1 MAVQKYVSNKM
12 KYHDI
17 LVEDPELFSLVPET
31 YWFTET
37 ALTQLLLKYSA
48 VYIKPN
54 SSHRGNGILKVS
66 LNGTDYRIQHSLN
79 DQSYTVPL
87 ANVYKTVKQ
96 GLKANRKYI
105 VQQAVDLATF
115 NGFPFDIRV
124 LMHRPHDRWQ
134 MSGWL
139 ARVATSS
146 NQIVTN
152 HIRGAEPVILGKALS
167 ELPKNPTE
175 LAVELADKCHQTAS
189 LLGQYFDLRI
199 LGLDMAVDQ
208 QGRIWFLEM
217 NSSPMFRK
225 MFKELG
231 DSSMYQRVIKT
242 HRYIVK
248 TYASKI

>member
-17 LVEDPELFSLVPET
+17 LVEDPVLFSLVPET
-31 YWFTET
+31 FWLTDT

-54 SSHRGNGILKVS
+54 SNHRGNGILKVS
-66 LNGTDYRIQHSLN
+66 LNGTACCIQHSFH

-96 GLKANRKYI
+96 GLKAKQKYI
-105 VQQAVDLATF
+105 VQQGINLATF
-115 NGFPFDIRV
+115 NGFPFDVRV
-124 LMHRPHDRWQ
+124 LMHRPLDRWQ
-134 MSGWL
+134 ISGWL

-152 HIRGAEPVILGKALS
+152 HIRGAEPVPLEKALS

-175 LAVELADKCHQTAS
+175 LVVELSDKCHQTAS

-199 LGLDMAVDQ
+199 VGLDMAVDQ

-231 DSSMYQRVIKT
+231 DSSMYQRAIKT

-248 TYASKI
+248 KYS